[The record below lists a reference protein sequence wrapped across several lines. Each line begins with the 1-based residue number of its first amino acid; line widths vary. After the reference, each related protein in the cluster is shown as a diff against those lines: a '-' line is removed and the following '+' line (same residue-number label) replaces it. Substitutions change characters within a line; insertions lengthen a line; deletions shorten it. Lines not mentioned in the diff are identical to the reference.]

1 MFWILIAVVVMSPL
15 AVGAEYA
22 WTWALQACIVGAL
35 LFAWSVKSATVRAPP
50 PVTVGMV
57 WPIVALFG
65 VAVTWATLQMSTIT
79 PVDWSHPLWLSSGTV
94 LGKGLAG
101 YPTVNPHLTGSAIL
115 RLLTYGG
122 VFWLA
127 LQYGRRSSRAK
138 QLFYSIALA
147 GLAYGAYG
155 LVIEFSGA
163 EMILWYEKTAYRGNL
178 TSTFVNRNS
187 YATYAGLGLLCT
199 TGLLIQ
205 LVGEAN
211 DEFDERA
218 ERLRRL
224 VTKFSEGCWVL
235 LVAWVV
241 LATALLL
248 TDSRGGIL
256 STCIGLITL
265 FVGLSVSRDISRHH
279 AGIMAAIVLT
289 GGIAFFSLSGGTV
302 LQRLTETTL
311 EGAIRPDIYGLT
323 IEAISDRPWL
333 GTGYGTFPE
342 VFRIYRDES
351 IGGIVEKAHNT
362 YLELALELGIPAALA
377 LLLAVVVVA
386 MYCGV
391 GIRRRRRDSIYPAL
405 GLAATVLVGTHSL
418 VDFSLQIPAVAV
430 TYSLILGA
438 ACAQS
443 WSSRQVSRAPHR
455 ARAADGE

>member
-1 MFWILIAVVVMSPL
+1 
-15 AVGAEYA
+15 
-22 WTWALQACIVGAL
+22 
-35 LFAWSVKSATVRAPP
+35 
-50 PVTVGMV
+50 
-57 WPIVALFG
+57 
-65 VAVTWATLQMSTIT
+65 
-79 PVDWSHPLWLSSGTV
+79 
-94 LGKGLAG
+94 
-101 YPTVNPHLTGSAIL
+101 
-115 RLLTYGG
+115 
-122 VFWLA
+122 
-127 LQYGRRSSRAK
+127 
-138 QLFYSIALA
+138 
-147 GLAYGAYG
+147 
-155 LVIEFSGA
+155 
-163 EMILWYEKTAYRGNL
+163 MILWYEKTAYRGNL

-187 YATYAGLGLLCT
+187 YATYAGLGLLCA

-205 LVGEAN
+205 LVGKAN
-211 DEFDERA
+211 DEFGERA

-265 FVGLSVSRDISRHH
+265 FVGLSVSRDTSRHH
-279 AGIMAAIVLT
+279 AGIMAAIFLAA
-289 GGIAFFSLSGGTV
+289 GIAFFSLSGGTV
-302 LQRLTETTL
+302 LQRLTETSL

-377 LLLAVVVVA
+377 LLLAVVVTV
-386 MYCGV
+386 MYCAV

-405 GLAATVLVGTHSL
+405 GLAATALVGTHSL

-443 WSSRQVSRAPHR
+443 WSSRQVSRAPRR
-455 ARAADGE
+455 ARAADGEQASSQG